1 MSVISSVG
9 LTSGIDYESLINGLL
24 ELERQPITRLEEKQQ
39 DYNTTISAY
48 GTLSSKVSALKDA
61 VDNLRTASNF
71 FVKTGTVSDEAV
83 LDVSVTNSAD
93 TGNYDINITQLAQA
107 HKITHTTG
115 VADRDTTTVLRAGK
129 KFEFT
134 INGESQSITATSD
147 MTLEDLAS
155 AINDLTYTGDVEVEA
170 TIVNTG
176 TTSSPSYKMILS
188 SNTTGAAYGITV
200 TKDDSILDMKKNPV
214 ELKAAQDAIFTVDNL
229 SITRSSNT
237 VSDVLDGVTFTLKQ
251 ESASATITVEDDT
264 GSITE
269 NIQAFVDAYN
279 DIVNYISTNSTY
291 DTETHEGG
299 PLYAESTPK
308 NIISHLRSIIT
319 SRVTGL
325 PEDLRAL
332 SQIGVS
338 TNRDGTLTLNTSTLS
353 EKLSTDLEGVA
364 DIFTDSTNG
373 IAVRIYDYT
382 DDVTDTVDG
391 SIQIRVDG
399 LQSTVADISD
409 EITDLEERLDRIE
422 ADLRRQFAALEAML
436 TGFSAQSSFLSG
448 LTSQWNNNG

>member
-1 MSVISSVG
+1 
-9 LTSGIDYESLINGLL
+9 
-24 ELERQPITRLEEKQQ
+24 
-39 DYNTTISAY
+39 
-48 GTLSSKVSALKDA
+48 
-61 VDNLRTASNF
+61 
-71 FVKTGTVSDEAV
+71 
-83 LDVSVTNSAD
+83 
-93 TGNYDINITQLAQA
+93 
-107 HKITHTTG
+107 
-115 VADRDTTTVLRAGK
+115 
-129 KFEFT
+129 
-134 INGESQSITATSD
+134 
-147 MTLEDLAS
+147 
-155 AINDLTYTGDVEVEA
+155 
-170 TIVNTG
+170 
-176 TTSSPSYKMILS
+176 
-188 SNTTGAAYGITV
+188 
-200 TKDDSILDMKKNPV
+200 
-214 ELKAAQDAIFTVDNL
+214 VDNL